1 MTPLARDVLHTMSRG
16 MTGEWVEMGKRDR
29 SFAVLK
35 FGQVDLLHNFK
46 KKNGN
51 CLYFNNALSVAIVY
65 KRNIHFCTFYLT

>member
-46 KKNGN
+46 KKME
-51 CLYFNNALSVAIVY
+51 IVY
-65 KRNIHFCTFYLT
+65 TLIMRYQLPSYIKEISIFVHFI